1 VARAELPPLQPRHIE
16 QGTPPM
22 TPVFFLFALLPDPAA
37 RRSVGGMTRWRAWSL
52 ASAAAAA
59 ITTSVYLI
67 VITIEGNNSVWDVFP
82 WAMLMVVGSAASL
95 WSALSHNI
103 LVSRSMA
110 IGAAVVLGVVGVV
123 AMFSVGLG
131 LLFAAILAGVA
142 AVKASQPA
150 T

>member
-1 VARAELPPLQPRHIE
+1 
-16 QGTPPM
+16 M
-22 TPVFFLFALLPDPAA
+22 
-37 RRSVGGMTRWRAWSL
+37 
-52 ASAAAAA
+52 
-59 ITTSVYLI
+59 
-67 VITIEGNNSVWDVFP
+67 WDVVP
-82 WAMLMVVGSAASL
+82 WAMLMVVGSAAAL

-103 LVSRSMA
+103 LVGRSMA

-131 LLFAAILAGVA
+131 LLLAAILAGVA